1 MSAQLCEQP
10 NPHALSLIFQAG
22 ATGSVVASQDIVDER
37 GTKLWSRNQPVSQ
50 ALYQRLLERKLQFPI
65 ESCLRAVDGVTTVN
79 LSADAE
85 KLLTAQGGLFT
96 HLKPWAQD
104 LLQGI
109 RTLPLHAVA
118 QLLLTTRRSTDVKHY
133 EHAVQTMLVS
143 GAISAS
149 SGGSPYDIKLSLL
162 GGLLHDL
169 GEMYINPEYLQTSGL
184 LSMASYRHLAVHP
197 RVGELLLGNQTD
209 YPAVLARG
217 IGEHH
222 ERLNGTGYPA
232 RSDSSTMS
240 ALGSCL
246 AAAEAIVGLASNHT
260 PAPWA
265 RANLAMRLFPGEFS
279 AQAQAFTS
287 QLEKWADERTERD
300 LLNHRDE
307 SWQQAQ
313 DLLARIES
321 GMTLSRQMARESLS
335 SKARSVSTF
344 SFGYLQV
351 LHKTGH
357 SLGLWGFPTD
367 FAGEASFE
375 FYAAL
380 REISFRVTDIK
391 RNACLAESNLSPRD
405 EEELDKLWLCLNVTQ
420 SDNLIA
426 SA

>member
-22 ATGSVVASQDIVDER
+22 ATGSV
-37 GTKLWSRNQPVSQ
+37 N
-50 ALYQRLLERKLQFPI
+50 LL
-65 ESCLRAVDGVTTVN
+65 
-79 LSADAE
+79 ADAE
-85 KLLTAQGGLFT
+85 KLLTAQGDLFT

-104 LLQGI
+104 LLRGI
-109 RTLPLHAVA
+109 RSLPLHAVA
-118 QLLLTTRRSTDVKHY
+118 QLLLTTGRSTDVKHY
-133 EHAVQTMLVS
+133 EHDVQTS
-143 GAISAS
+143 
-149 SGGSPYDIKLSLL
+149 D
-162 GGLLHDL
+162 
-169 GEMYINPEYLQTSGL
+169 L

-197 RVGELLLGNQTD
+197 TRVGELLLGNQTD

-232 RSDSSTMS
+232 RADSSTMS
-240 ALGSCL
+240 ALDSCL
-246 AAAEAIVGLASNHT
+246 AAAEAIVGLASNT
-260 PAPWA
+260 PPAPWA

-279 AQAQAFTS
+279 AQAQAFTN
-287 QLEKWADERTERD
+287 QLEKWANEHTERD

-307 SWQQAQ
+307 SLQQAQ

-335 SKARSVSTF
+335 CKARSVSTL

-391 RNACLAESNLSPRD
+391 RNACLAESKLSPRD

-420 SDNLIA
+420 SDNLTA